1 LNVRLTA
8 RHARSALV
16 LAAVYLPW
24 VVAPRADGPNTERPP
39 VAADADDGTAI
50 ESRPTIELV
59 TVDRPKV
66 LPTPKRSDGLRPLSN
81 LPVAGPAP
89 DTASPLVWIG
99 WRSGSVGWSGPL
111 TMHLAER
118 GPPLSSGD

>member
-24 VVAPRADGPNTERPP
+24 VVAPRADGPNTEHPA

-59 TVDRPKV
+59 TADRPTV
-66 LPTPKRSDGLRPLSN
+66 WPLGRRGEGSRLTSILPSGVPD
-81 LPVAGPAP
+81 VGPSLAWR
-89 DTASPLVWIG
+89 AR
-99 WRSGSVGWSGPL
+99 RSGSIGWSEPL
-111 TMHLAER
+111 TLHLAER